1 MTTAE
6 HSKVLK
12 QIMHKKATYQKYLKN
27 NVPKERKYG
36 ALKRKCRRC
45 GRTRAHI
52 SKYGLNL
59 CRQCFRDIA
68 IKLKFKK
75 YS

>member
-1 MTTAE
+1 MSYSHHT
-6 HSKVLK
+6 KVLK
-12 QIMHKKATYQKYLKN
+12 QLSIKPGKVAKWKKH
-27 NVPKERKYG
+27 NVPKDRKTG
-36 ALKRKCRRC
+36 INVKRCRRC

-52 SKYGLNL
+52 DKYGLNL

-68 IKLKFKK
+68 TKIGFKK